1 MGEVNGASQ
10 GRRVPLTVGIEG
22 SMRMFTTQPI
32 DTSTFERLHGE
43 RPWQVLDRHPDGRH
57 AALQVIASLETTA
70 NRAGVW
76 DLTTGL
82 VRGNT
87 RARFAASVVEE
98 TATGS
103 RSWCFG

>member
-1 MGEVNGASQ
+1 
-10 GRRVPLTVGIEG
+10 
-22 SMRMFTTQPI
+22 MFTTQPI

-76 DLTTGL
+76 DLTTGRIVWAPDGVSALAWLPGGGDQVAL
-82 VRGNT
+82 V
-87 RARFAASVVEE
+87 
-98 TATGS
+98 
-103 RSWCFG
+103 